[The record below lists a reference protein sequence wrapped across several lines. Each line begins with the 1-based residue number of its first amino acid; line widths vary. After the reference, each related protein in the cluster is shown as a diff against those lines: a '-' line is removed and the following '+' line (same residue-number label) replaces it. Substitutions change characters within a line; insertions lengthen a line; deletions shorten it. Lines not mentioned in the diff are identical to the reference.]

1 MPTTGRCALA
11 LTGLLACLV
20 ACSVAS
26 TAHAQRAPRGAA
38 TGAGTRID
46 ADREAARAF
55 YQRAGREFRTE
66 HYRILSDL
74 GPDDTRAYGA
84 HLDLLYEEYA
94 RRLAGLPQQAP
105 EVPFVLMFAQQS
117 DYLATLRSEYGI
129 NAAGSGGMFFVSPRG
144 AALAFFTER
153 LPRSRVL
160 HVVQHEGFHQY
171 AHSRFAN
178 TLPMWVNEGLA
189 EFFGEAVVVEGRVV
203 VGQASPGPVA
213 AIRAAIEAGTTVP
226 FLRML
231 TMTPDEWNENV
242 RSGDAAIQ
250 YMQAWSMVQFLGWA
264 EGGRHQRGFE
274 QYLRLLHA
282 GVGSERAFVD
292 SFGAGEV
299 ANFEAAWKRWA
310 SAAQPTA
317 FGVAASRLTY
327 LAEGAR
333 QLSSEGVKVESL
345 EELVARLK
353 ERDFE
358 IAVTIHGRT
367 DRLRADDTILRIPKD
382 DLAKAEPVF
391 EIVPQKVRP
400 LGEAA
405 RAREA
410 AHPTPPVITTRGLEP
425 RELLL
430 EWTRA
435 KSGDAFDFRLLSPKE
450 APAPPPPAKR
460 RAKESTKERA
470 KEPAKEPAKPADSPA
485 SPDPGPPGASP
496 TDSTAPKDRPA
507 SPEAA

>member
-1 MPTTGRCALA
+1 MRTAGLCALA
-11 LTGLLACLV
+11 LSGLLACS
-20 ACSVAS
+20 AAS
-26 TAHAQRAPRGAA
+26 TAHAQGSSRRAPSGVRQ
-38 TGAGTRID
+38 RID
-46 ADREAARAF
+46 ADREAALAF
-55 YQRAGREFRTE
+55 YQRAGREYRSA

-84 HLDLLYEEYA
+84 HLDLLYDEYA

-105 EVPFVLMFAQQS
+105 EVPFVLMFSQQS
-117 DYLATLRSEYGI
+117 DYLATLRADYGI

-144 AALAFFTER
+144 AALAFFTEK

-231 TMTPDEWNENV
+231 TMSPDEWNENV

-274 QYLRLLHA
+274 QYLQLLHA

-333 QLSSEGVKVESL
+333 QLSAEGVRVESL
-345 EELVARLK
+345 EELVAQLK

-367 DRLRADDTILRIPKD
+367 ERLRADDTILRIPKD
-382 DLAKAEPVF
+382 DLAEAEPVF
-391 EIVPQKVRP
+391 EIVPQKIRP
-400 LGEAA
+400 TSESA
-405 RAREA
+405 RKREA

-450 APAPPPPAKR
+450 APKPPPAAKR
-460 RAKESTKERA
+460 RTSEPSKPAIKPPVEPPIKPTDAPTDRPTTAPTDPATPKER
-470 KEPAKEPAKPADSPA
+470 
-485 SPDPGPPGASP
+485 PG
-496 TDSTAPKDRPA
+496 

>member
-1 MPTTGRCALA
+1 MRHAGLCALA
-11 LTGLLACLV
+11 LSGLLAIG
-20 ACSVAS
+20 AAP
-26 TAHAQRAPRGAA
+26 HAQAQSGVARPRQ
-38 TGAGTRID
+38 RVD
-46 ADREAARAF
+46 ADREAALAF
-55 YQRAGREFRTE
+55 YGRAGRETRTA

-74 GPDDTRAYGA
+74 GADETRAYGA

-105 EVPFVLMFAQQS
+105 EVPFVLMFARQS
-117 DYLATLRSEYGI
+117 DYLATLRADYGI

-144 AALAFFTER
+144 AALAFFTEG

-213 AIRAAIEAGTTVP
+213 AIRAAIESGTTVP

-231 TMTPDEWNENV
+231 TMSPDEWNGNV

-264 EGGRHQRGFE
+264 ENGRHRRGFE

-282 GVGSERAFVD
+282 GVGSERAFID

-310 SAAQPTA
+310 SAANPTA
-317 FGVAASRLTY
+317 FGVAASRLTF

-333 QLSSEGVKVESL
+333 ALASDGVRVESL

-353 ERDFE
+353 ERGFE
-358 IAVTIHGRT
+358 TAVTIHGRT
-367 DRLRADDTILRIPKD
+367 ERLCADDAILAIPRD
-382 DLAKAEPVF
+382 DLAQVAPVF
-391 EIVPQKVRP
+391 EIVPQKLPRT
-400 LGEAA
+400 LGESA
-405 RAREA
+405 RRREES
-410 AHPTPPVITTRGLEP
+410 HPTPPVITTRGLEP

-435 KSGDAFDFRLLSPKE
+435 RSGDAFDFRLLSPKE
-450 APAPPPPAKR
+450 APKPPPAAR
-460 RAKESTKERA
+460 RKAKPPEKSSPA
-470 KEPAKEPAKPADSPA
+470 APASAPDEPAEPRSPGIPQKDAGAA
-485 SPDPGPPGASP
+485 S
-496 TDSTAPKDRPA
+496 
-507 SPEAA
+507 EAA